1 MWQDTVKRQEFV
13 LQELVQLKREGFLQ
27 QPQRMYK
34 KIVNIKDAFLLSLHL
49 SYSHLQF
56 LLRIALLIAH
66 LKVIIT

>member
-1 MWQDTVKRQEFV
+1 MWHDTVKRQEFV

-34 KIVNIKDAFLLSLHL
+34 KIVNVNSVRMHLLYL